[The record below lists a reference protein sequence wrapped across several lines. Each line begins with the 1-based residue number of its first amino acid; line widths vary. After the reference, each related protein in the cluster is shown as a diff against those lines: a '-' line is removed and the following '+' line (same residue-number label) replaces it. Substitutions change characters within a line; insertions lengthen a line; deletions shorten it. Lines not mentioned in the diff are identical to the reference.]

1 MPPQGRIWQ
10 ELTWSWAY
18 STGHPASDQN
28 LEAAAKA
35 AWPYALLCSWSYLN
49 DHAAAHDLMDHAVQ
63 NTFDYLGRHPGCSE
77 TKLLWR
83 MKSVIKRRAR
93 QQSTKQNR
101 EIPYGSLLDLEAMYT
116 GSSDAEQR
124 VYASELL
131 ARLSPFASSITEWR
145 WLGYSWRKIAQ
156 HLDMDHTAVRRAYFR
171 EVESLLNTFS
181 QSGELSG
188 CD

>member
-18 STGHPASDQN
+18 STGHPTSDQC

-35 AWPYALLCSWSYLN
+35 AWPYALLCAWTYLN

-63 NTFDYLGRHPGCSE
+63 NAFDYLGRHIGCSDQ
-77 TKLLWR
+77 KLLSR
-83 MKSVIKRRAR
+83 IKSAIKRRAR
-93 QQSTKQNR
+93 QQSAKKSR
-101 EIPYGSLLDLEAMYT
+101 EIPSGSLLDLERMCVDPA
-116 GSSDAEQR
+116 DAEQR
-124 VYASELL
+124 IYASELL
-131 ARLSPFASSITEWR
+131 ARLSPFAQSIVEWR
-145 WLGYSWRKIAQ
+145 WLGYSWRKIAE

-171 EVESLLNTFS
+171 EVESLLRALS
-181 QSGELSG
+181 ESGELSR